1 MKKVALLLTAALG
14 FLLLSLTYSPPYEG
28 SYTYYVS
35 HWEEIGVPNLVSAIL
50 AGWRAYDSLG
60 EASLLFTA
68 VTGFYILLGG
78 KKK

>member
-1 MKKVALLLTAALG
+1 MRTVALLLTAALG
-14 FLLLSLTYSPPYEG
+14 ILLLSLTYSPPYGG
-28 SYTYYVS
+28 SYAYYVS